1 MGFLLL
7 YFVILIVSTNM
18 NTQDILEHADSS
30 SSTVQI
36 TVPYTVWVGTEV
48 TKQFIIDV
56 TVSKNTSFFDVM
68 NLAEEQFSK
77 HFR

>member
-36 TVPYTVWVGTEV
+36 TVPYTLWVGTAV
-48 TKQFIIDV
+48 TQQYNINI
-56 TVSKNTSFFDVM
+56 TIPQYTSFFDVM
-68 NLAEEQFSK
+68 KLAQEQNPK